1 MKTILV
7 PTDFSDG
14 AYKAAE
20 YAINF
25 AKDFGGK
32 IIICHAFEL
41 PAQGVNL
48 MIDISSE
55 LEKNAKVELQK
66 LDKKLK
72 KEYLL
77 DGEVEVEYIALIGDL
92 NAVLKTLTEQYDAE
106 LVIMGTK
113 GESDFASK
121 LFGTNTVS
129 AIKNCKISLLV
140 VPAKA
145 DYKPIK
151 NIAFAI
157 DYLRPANDKT
167 LKQLRDIA
175 LHNKAKLSL
184 VNVHTDGEIGEFI
197 ASVKEMQNWYQKEL
211 EGVDLDFVFIEN
223 YAIED
228 GVFEFIH
235 HNDIDLLAMITRKHS
250 FFDEIFRKSISEE
263 LALHTNIP
271 LLTMHEEKKNKA

>member
-14 AYKAAE
+14 AYKAVE
-20 YAINF
+20 YAIQF
-25 AKDFGGK
+25 AKDFGGRL
-32 IIICHAFEL
+32 IICHAFEL

-55 LEKNAKVELQK
+55 LEKNAKVELKK
-66 LDKKLK
+66 LDHKVKQN
-72 KEYLL
+72 L
-77 DGEVEVEYIALIGDL
+77 DIEGLDIEYIALIGDL
-92 NAVLKTLTEQYDAE
+92 NDVLKTLTEQFDAS

-113 GESDFASK
+113 GEGDLASK

-129 AIKNCKISLLV
+129 AIKNCKITLLV
-140 VPAKA
+140 VPGKA
-145 DYKPIK
+145 NYTPIK

-157 DYLRPANDKT
+157 DYLRPASDKT
-167 LKQLRDIA
+167 LKELRDIA
-175 LHNKAKLSL
+175 LHNNAKLSL

-211 EGVDLDFVFIEN
+211 EGVDIDFVFVEN

-235 HNDIDLLAMITRKHS
+235 HNKIDLLAMITRKHS

-263 LALHTNIP
+263 LALHTSIP
-271 LLTMHEEKKNKA
+271 LLTMHESK

>member
-14 AYKAAE
+14 AFKAIE
-20 YAINF
+20 YAIKF
-25 AKDFGGK
+25 ANDFGGR

-41 PAQGVNL
+41 PAQGVNV

-66 LDKKLK
+66 LEYKLK
-72 KEYLL
+72 NENYLNN
-77 DGEVEVEYIALIGDL
+77 DVPVEYIALIGDL
-92 NAVLKTLTEQYDAE
+92 NAVLKTLTEQYDAD

-129 AIKNCKISLLV
+129 AIKHCKITLLV
-140 VPAKA
+140 VPGKA
-145 DYKPIK
+145 DYKPIN

-167 LKQLRDIA
+167 LRQLRDIA
-175 LHNKAKLSL
+175 LHNNAKLSL

-197 ASVKEMQNWYQKEL
+197 ASVKDMQNWYQKEL
-211 EGVDLDFVFIEN
+211 EGVDIDFVFVEN

-235 HNDIDLLAMITRKHS
+235 HNDIDMLAMITRKHS

-271 LLTMHEEKKNKA
+271 LLTMHEAKD

>member
-1 MKTILV
+1 MKTIIV

-14 AYKAAE
+14 AFKAIE
-20 YAINF
+20 YAIQF
-25 AKDFGGK
+25 ARDFGGK
-32 IIICHAFEL
+32 LIICHAFEL

-48 MIDISSE
+48 MIDLSSE
-55 LEKNAKVELQK
+55 LEKNAKIELRK
-66 LDKKLK
+66 LEKSIHDKV
-72 KEYLL
+72 
-77 DGEVEVEYIALIGDL
+77 DPGNISIEYIALIGDL
-92 NAVLKTLTEQYDAE
+92 NEVLKTLTEQFNAD

-113 GESDFASK
+113 GESDLASK

-129 AIKNCKISLLV
+129 AIKHCKVSLLV

-145 DYKPIK
+145 QYKAIK

-157 DYLRPANDKT
+157 DYLRPASDET

-197 ASVKEMQNWYQKEL
+197 ASVKDMQAWYQKEL

-235 HNDIDLLAMITRKHS
+235 HNEIDLLAMITRKHS

-263 LALHTNIP
+263 LALHSNIP
-271 LLTMHEEKKNKA
+271 LLTMHERK

>member
-14 AYKAAE
+14 AFKAVE
-20 YAINF
+20 YAIQF

-32 IIICHAFEL
+32 LIICHAFEL

-55 LEKNAKVELQK
+55 LERNAKIEL
-66 LDKKLK
+66 KKLEHSIK
-72 KEYLL
+72 QSINT
-77 DGEVEVEYIALIGDL
+77 DGISIEYIALIGDL
-92 NAVLKTLTEQYDAE
+92 NDVLKTLSEKFDAN

-113 GESDFASK
+113 GESDLASK

-129 AIKNCKISLLV
+129 AIKHCKITLLV
-140 VPAKA
+140 VPGKA
-145 DYKPIK
+145 AYTPIK

-157 DYLRPANDKT
+157 DYLRPATDKT
-167 LKQLRDIA
+167 LKELRDIA
-175 LHNKAKLSL
+175 LHNNAKLSL

-197 ASVKEMQNWYQKEL
+197 ASVKDMQDWYQKEL
-211 EGVDLDFVFIEN
+211 EGVDIDFVFVEN

-235 HNDIDLLAMITRKHS
+235 HNEIDMLAMITRKHS

-271 LLTMHEEKKNKA
+271 LLTMHEGK

>member
-14 AYKAAE
+14 AFKAVE

-25 AKDFGGK
+25 AKEFNGK

-41 PAQGVNL
+41 PAQGINL

-66 LDKKLK
+66 L
-72 KEYLL
+72 EYKIGQKNL
-77 DGEVEVEYIALIGDL
+77 GELVSIEYIALIGDL
-92 NAVLKTLTEQYDAE
+92 NDVLKTLTEQFNAD

-129 AIKNCKISLLV
+129 VIKNCKISLLV
-140 VPAKA
+140 VPRKA
-145 DYKPIK
+145 DYRPIK

-157 DYLRPANDKT
+157 DYLRPASDKT
-167 LKQLRDIA
+167 LKELRSIA
-175 LHNKAKLSL
+175 LHNNAKLSL

-197 ASVKEMQNWYQKEL
+197 ASVKDMQDWYQKEL
-211 EGVDLDFVFIEN
+211 EGVDIDFVFVEN
-223 YAIED
+223 YQIED
-228 GVFEFIH
+228 GVFEFIR
-235 HNDIDLLAMITRKHS
+235 HNDIDMLAMITRKHS

-263 LALHTNIP
+263 LALHSGIP
-271 LLTMHEEKKNKA
+271 LLTMHEAN

>member
-14 AYKAAE
+14 AFKAIE
-20 YAINF
+20 YAIKF
-25 AKDFGGK
+25 AKDFGGR

-41 PAQGVNL
+41 PAQGVNV

-66 LDKKLK
+66 LEYKLK
-72 KEYLL
+72 NENYLNN
-77 DGEVEVEYIALIGDL
+77 DVPVEYIALIGDL
-92 NAVLKTLTEQYDAE
+92 NAVLKTLTEQYDAD

-129 AIKNCKISLLV
+129 AIKHCKITLLV
-140 VPAKA
+140 VPGKA
-145 DYKPIK
+145 DYKPIN

-167 LKQLRDIA
+167 LRQLRDIA
-175 LHNKAKLSL
+175 LHNNAKLSL

-197 ASVKEMQNWYQKEL
+197 ASVKDMQNWYQKEL
-211 EGVDLDFVFIEN
+211 EGVDIDFVFVEN

-235 HNDIDLLAMITRKHS
+235 HNDIDMLAMITRKHS

-271 LLTMHEEKKNKA
+271 LLTMHEAKD